1 MGNKQM
7 ILNIETGATNPL
19 LRQKAKKVEAIT
31 PEIKG
36 LISDMFETLE
46 SARGVGLAAP
56 QVGRSLR
63 IIVIKPD
70 STERTIALIN
80 PEIIKKSFR
89 KETIEEGCLSLPDF
103 YLPVKRARKIVVVG
117 QNLQGEKV
125 SLKTDGLLARIIQ
138 HETEHLDGIL
148 ISDKKQ

>member
-1 MGNKQM
+1 M

-89 KETIEEGCLSLPDF
+89 KERA
-103 YLPVKRARKIVVVG
+103 KRRRHK
-117 QNLQGEKV
+117 E
-125 SLKTDGLLARIIQ
+125 
-138 HETEHLDGIL
+138 
-148 ISDKKQ
+148 